1 MSSEIPVILSFPLP
15 FRVLVLAGLGI
26 LGWATNLHG
35 LDLLGVDAVAAM
47 DLRLDADAHL
57 RLPPHLSSSA
67 GKYPAHPYTIY
78 AAVYR
83 LFAAYSLWV
92 FFSWAAFRYLTYGN
106 MSLVD
111 AFGYI
116 PAVSALVVLLVLICP
131 FDALYKHERD
141 KFLHAVRR
149 CLFTSMDGPIYFA
162 DVVFADIFT
171 SFAKVLG
178 DVWLSAC
185 MLLPGNTLFLTPA
198 DGPWLRWV
206 APTIM
211 SLPYLVRLKQC
222 VIEYSLSSNE
232 SRRPLF
238 NALKYATAFPVIYLS
253 AAQRIVVSELVTER
267 GDDIAKEAWHGE
279 HRLFRLW
286 LLAAAV
292 NSLYSFWWDVTNDW
306 GLTLLKPKNASSSK
320 ERPPPPRRLLL
331 PHLQSDLPRGS
342 ASSASEDQYV
352 PITAPTNH
360 QRQQLYPYG
369 LRPTLLYPLPVYP
382 LLVFLNLVLRLTW
395 SIKLSTHLHS
405 KTDGSVAIFW
415 LEMAEV
421 VRRWMWV
428 FLRVE
433 WEVIKK
439 TQHGHGAGGSRREVL
454 LNDFSGDETDSE
466 YEMVTRPPDEERL
479 GRAP

>member
-1 MSSEIPVILSFPLP
+1 MSSLYNDPFRDISHAPPAASADASMYYDRQGASSSMSTHSGDRPTTPQSLLELPVILSFPLP

-35 LDLLGVDAVAAM
+35 LDLLGVDAVNAL
-47 DLRLDADAHL
+47 DLRVDAASSNAHIH
-57 RLPPHLSSSA
+57 LPSHLSGSTA
-67 GKYPAHPYTIY
+67 KHPAHPSVIYT
-78 AAVYR
+78 AVYR
-83 LFAAYSLWV
+83 LFSAYALWV
-92 FFSWAAFRYLTYGN
+92 FLSWAVFRYLTYGDIL
-106 MSLVD
+106 LVD

-116 PAVSALVVLLVLICP
+116 PAISALVVLLVLVCP
-131 FDALYKHERD
+131 IDALYKHERD

-149 CLFTSMDGPIYFA
+149 CLFTSMDGPVYFA

-206 APTIM
+206 APTVM

-222 VIEYSLSSNE
+222 VVEYSLSSNE

-238 NALKYATAFPVIYLS
+238 NALKYATSFPVIYLS
-253 AAQRIVVSELVTER
+253 AAQRIVVSELVKEK

-286 LLAAAV
+286 LH
-292 NSLYSFWWDVTNDW
+292 
-306 GLTLLKPKNASSSK
+306 
-320 ERPPPPRRLLL
+320 RPPPPRRLLL
-331 PHLQSDLPRGS
+331 PD
-342 ASSASEDQYV
+342 EQYT
-352 PITAPTNH
+352 TATNH
-360 QRQQLYPYG
+360 QRQPLVPYG
-369 LRPTLLYPLPVYP
+369 LRSTLLYPLPVYP

-405 KTDGSVAIFW
+405 KTDRSVAIFW

-421 VRRWMWV
+421 GRRWMWV

-439 TQHGHGAGGSRREVL
+439 MQYGGSRREVL
-454 LNDFSGDETDSE
+454 MDDFSGDETESE
-466 YEMVTRPPDEERL
+466 YEMVPRTPDGERV

>member
-1 MSSEIPVILSFPLP
+1 MSTEEIPVILSFPLP

-35 LDLLGVDAVAAM
+35 LDVLGVDPAAAM
-47 DLRLDADAHL
+47 DLRLH
-57 RLPPHLSSSA
+57 SSPFPSS
-67 GKYPAHPYTIY
+67 PSHTPVHTIY
-78 AAVYR
+78 TAVYR
-83 LFAAYSLWV
+83 LFTIYSVWV
-92 FFSWAAFRYLTYGN
+92 FLSWATFRWVTYGN
-106 MSLVD
+106 MLLVD

-116 PAVSALVVLLVLICP
+116 PAVSALVVLLVLVCP
-131 FDALYKHERD
+131 LDIACKHERD
-141 KFLHAVRR
+141 KFLHAIRR

-185 MLLPGNTLFLTPA
+185 MLLPGNTLFSTPA

-211 SLPYLVRLKQC
+211 SLPYLIRFKQC
-222 VIEYSLSSNE
+222 VIEYSLASNE

-238 NALKYATAFPVIYLS
+238 NALKYATSFPVIYLS
-253 AAQRIVVSELVTER
+253 AAQRIVVSELVREK
-267 GDDIAKEAWHGE
+267 GDQIAKEAWHGE

-306 GLTLLKPKNASSSK
+306 GLTLL
-320 ERPPPPRRLLL
+320 EDRPPPRRLLL
-331 PHLQSDLPRGS
+331 SHNPSLS
-342 ASSASEDQYV
+342 ASDDPHMA
-352 PITAPTNH
+352 ATNH
-360 QRQQLYPYG
+360 QRQQQQNFPYG

-395 SIKLSTHLHS
+395 SIKLSTHLHT

-439 TQHGHGAGGSRREVL
+439 LNNGNGSRRDVL
-454 LNDFSGDETDSE
+454 LDDYSGDELEDGLGPEEE
-466 YEMVTRPPDEERL
+466 YEMVPRTADNERL

>member
-1 MSSEIPVILSFPLP
+1 MSFPLP

-47 DLRLDADAHL
+47 DLRVDAPASSH
-57 RLPPHLSSSA
+57 LPPHLSA
-67 GKYPAHPYTIY
+67 GSKPPSHPSVIYT
-78 AAVYR
+78 AVYR
-83 LFAAYSLWV
+83 LGAAYSVWC
-92 FFSWAAFRYLTYGN
+92 FFSWATFRYLTYGN
-106 MSLVD
+106 MRLVD

-116 PAVSALVVLLVLICP
+116 PAISALVALLVLILP
-131 FDALYKHERD
+131 VDAFYKRERD
-141 KFLHAVRR
+141 KFLHAIRR
-149 CLFTSMDGPIYFA
+149 CLFTPMDGPVYFA

-185 MLLPGNTLFLTPA
+185 MLLPGNTLFSTPA
-198 DGPWLRWV
+198 DGEWLRWV

-222 VIEYSLSSNE
+222 VIEYSLPSNE

-238 NALKYATAFPVIYLS
+238 NALKYATSFPVIYLS
-253 AAQRIVVSELVTER
+253 AAQRIVVSELVKEK

-306 GLTLLKPKNASSSK
+306 GLSLLKPDSTSGD
-320 ERPPPPRRLLL
+320 RPPPPRRLLL
-331 PHLQSDLPRGS
+331 PHLQSDIPLLSR
-342 ASSASEDQYV
+342 SSTSTSEDNV
-352 PITAPTNH
+352 TAATNH
-360 QRQQLYPYG
+360 QRQQPHPYG
-369 LRPTLLYPLPVYP
+369 LRPTLLFPLPVYP
-382 LLVFLNLVLRLTW
+382 LVLFLNLILRLTW

-405 KTDGSVAIFW
+405 KTDGSVTIFW
-415 LEMAEV
+415 FEIAEI

-428 FLRVE
+428 FVRVE

-439 TQHGHGAGGSRREVL
+439 VQHGGSRREVL
-454 LNDFSGDETDSE
+454 LDDYSGDETDGE
-466 YEMVTRPPDEERL
+466 YEMVPRTADDGRL
-479 GRAP
+479 GLDP

>member
-1 MSSEIPVILSFPLP
+1 MSEIPVILSFPLP
-15 FRVLVLAGLGI
+15 FRVLVLTGLGI

-35 LDLLGVDAVAAM
+35 LDFFGVDVVTAM
-47 DLRLDADAHL
+47 DLRIEADSH
-57 RLPPHLSSSA
+57 LPPHRSS
-67 GKYPAHPYTIY
+67 GPKHPSHPSTIY
-78 AAVYR
+78 TAVYR
-83 LFAAYSLWV
+83 LCAAYSAWV
-92 FFSWAAFRYLTYGN
+92 LFTWAAFRYLTYGN
-106 MSLVD
+106 MTLVD

-116 PAVSALVVLLVLICP
+116 PAISALVVLLVLVCP
-131 FDALYKHERD
+131 VDAFYKRERD

-149 CLFTSMDGPIYFA
+149 CLFTHMDGPIYFA

-185 MLLPGNTLFLTPA
+185 MLLPGNTLFHTPA

-206 APTIM
+206 MPTIM
-211 SLPYLVRLKQC
+211 SFPYLVRLKQC
-222 VIEYSLSSNE
+222 IIEYSLPANE

-238 NALKYATAFPVIYLS
+238 NALKYATAFPVIFLS
-253 AAQRIVVSELVTER
+253 AAQRIVVIELVKEK

-306 GLTLLKPKNASSSK
+306 GLSLLKPKDTSSN
-320 ERPPPPRRLLL
+320 RPPPPRRLLL
-331 PHLQSDLPRGS
+331 PHLQSDLPLPSRG
-342 ASSASEDQYV
+342 APEEHV
-352 PITAPTNH
+352 TATNH
-360 QRQQLYPYG
+360 ERQQHPYG
-369 LRPTLLYPLPVYP
+369 LRPTLLFPLPVYP
-382 LLVFLNLVLRLTW
+382 LVVFLNLVLRLTW
-395 SIKLSTHLHS
+395 SIKLSSHLHS

-428 FLRVE
+428 FVRVE

-439 TQHGHGAGGSRREVL
+439 VQHGGRRDAL
-454 LNDFSGDETDSE
+454 LFDEFSGDETDAD
-466 YEMVTRPPDEERL
+466 YEMIPRTADDERL
-479 GRAP
+479 GRVP

>member
-1 MSSEIPVILSFPLP
+1 MSTSEIPVILSFPLP

-35 LDLLGVDAVAAM
+35 LDLLGIDAVSAM
-47 DLRLDADAHL
+47 DLRRAADPHAHL
-57 RLPPHLSSSA
+57 LGLSLSPTSSSH
-67 GKYPAHPYTIY
+67 PAAVVSIYT
-78 AAVYR
+78 AVYR
-83 LFAAYSLWV
+83 LSAVYAGWV
-92 FFSWAAFRYLTYGN
+92 FFSWVVFRWLTAGN
-106 MSLVD
+106 MLLVD

-116 PAVSALVVLLVLICP
+116 PAVSALIALLVLVCP
-131 FDALYKHERD
+131 VDALYKGERD
-141 KFLHAVRR
+141 KFLHAIRR

-185 MLLPGNTLFLTPA
+185 MLLPGNTLFDTPA

-253 AAQRIVVSELVTER
+253 AAQRIVVTELVREK
-267 GDDIAKEAWHGE
+267 GDEIAKEAWHGE

-292 NSLYSFWWDVTNDW
+292 NSLYSFWWDITNDW
-306 GLTLLKPKNASSSK
+306 GLTLLKPNATSND
-320 ERPPPPRRLLL
+320 RPPPPRPLLL
-331 PHLQSDLPRGS
+331 AHLPRS
-342 ASSASEDQYV
+342 AAEDASS
-352 PITAPTNH
+352 TNH
-360 QRQQLYPYG
+360 LRPQQYPYG
-369 LRPTLLYPLPVYP
+369 LRPTLRYPLPVYP

-395 SIKLSTHLHS
+395 SIKLSTHLHA

-439 TQHGHGAGGSRREVL
+439 STSAKTPRRGEGMSL
-454 LNDFSGDETDSE
+454 MNDFSGDEMSDSE
-466 YEMVTRPPDEERL
+466 YEMVPRTADGERL
-479 GRAP
+479 GRVAP

>member
-1 MSSEIPVILSFPLP
+1 MSEIPVMMSFPLP
-15 FRVLVLAGLGI
+15 FRVLVLTGLGI

-35 LDLLGVDAVAAM
+35 LDLLGVDAVTAM
-47 DLRLDADAHL
+47 DLRVEASPSNSH
-57 RLPPHLSSSA
+57 LPPHLSSGPKPPS
-67 GKYPAHPYTIY
+67 HPSVIYT
-78 AAVYR
+78 AVYR
-83 LFAAYSLWV
+83 LCAAYSAWC
-92 FFSWAAFRYLTYGN
+92 FFSWAVFRYLTYGN
-106 MSLVD
+106 MALVD

-116 PAVSALVVLLVLICP
+116 PAISALVVLLALICP
-131 FDALYKHERD
+131 VDALYKRERD
-141 KFLHAVRR
+141 KFLHAIRR
-149 CLFTSMDGPIYFA
+149 CLFTSMDGPVYFA

-185 MLLPGNTLFLTPA
+185 MLLPGNTLFRTPA
-198 DGPWLRWV
+198 DGEWLRWV
-206 APTIM
+206 MPTIM
-211 SLPYLVRLKQC
+211 SLPYLVRLRQC
-222 VIEYSLSSNE
+222 VIEYSLSTNE

-238 NALKYATAFPVIYLS
+238 NALKYATSFPVIYLS
-253 AAQRIVVSELVTER
+253 AAQRIVVTELVKEK
-267 GDDIAKEAWHGE
+267 GEGIAEEAWHGE

-306 GLTLLKPKNASSSK
+306 GLSLLKPNDTSRD
-320 ERPPPPRRLLL
+320 RPPPPRRLLL
-331 PHLQSDLPRGS
+331 PHLQSDLPLLS
-342 ASSASEDQYV
+342 TPTSEDRV
-352 PITAPTNH
+352 MATNH
-360 QRQQLYPYG
+360 PRQLHPYG

-395 SIKLSTHLHS
+395 SIKLSSHLHS

-421 VRRWMWV
+421 ARRWMWV

-439 TQHGHGAGGSRREVL
+439 MQHGPRRDVSFDEL
-454 LNDFSGDETDSE
+454 SGEETDVD
-466 YEMVTRPPDEERL
+466 YEMVPRTADDASL
-479 GRAP
+479 GRIP

>member
-1 MSSEIPVILSFPLP
+1 MSEIPVIISFPLP

-35 LDLLGVDAVAAM
+35 LDLLGVDVVTAM
-47 DLRLDADAHL
+47 DLRVDANSSNSH
-57 RLPPHLSSSA
+57 LPPHLA
-67 GKYPAHPYTIY
+67 GGPKPPSHPSVIYT
-78 AAVYR
+78 AVYR
-83 LFAAYSLWV
+83 LFAAYSIWC

-106 MSLVD
+106 MRLVD

-116 PAVSALVVLLVLICP
+116 PAISALVVLLVLILP
-131 FDALYKHERD
+131 VDAFYKRERD
-141 KFLHAVRR
+141 KFLHAIRR

-162 DVVFADIFT
+162 DVVFADVFT

-185 MLLPGNTLFLTPA
+185 MLLPGNTLFSTPA
-198 DGPWLRWV
+198 DGEWLRWV
-206 APTIM
+206 MPTIM

-222 VIEYSLSSNE
+222 VIEYSLPSNE

-238 NALKYATAFPVIYLS
+238 NALKYATSFPVIYLS
-253 AAQRIVVSELVTER
+253 AAQRIVVSELVKEK
-267 GDDIAKEAWHGE
+267 GNDITKEAWHGE

-306 GLTLLKPKNASSSK
+306 GLSLLKLDNASAD
-320 ERPPPPRRLLL
+320 RPPPPRRLLL
-331 PHLQSDLPRGS
+331 PHRQSDLPLLSRTS
-342 ASSASEDQYV
+342 TSTSEDNV
-352 PITAPTNH
+352 TTATNH
-360 QRQQLYPYG
+360 QRQPYPYG
-369 LRPTLLYPLPVYP
+369 LRPTLLFPLPVYP

-395 SIKLSTHLHS
+395 SIKLSSHLHS
-405 KTDGSVAIFW
+405 KTEGSVAIFW

-428 FLRVE
+428 FARVE

-439 TQHGHGAGGSRREVL
+439 AQHGPRRDIL
-454 LNDFSGDETDSE
+454 LDDFSGDETD
-466 YEMVTRPPDEERL
+466 YEMVPRTPDDAL
-479 GRAP
+479 PGRVPVIQLMI

>member
-35 LDLLGVDAVAAM
+35 LDLLNIDAVAAM
-47 DLRLDADAHL
+47 DLRVDAAPSSSH
-57 RLPPHLSSSA
+57 LPPHLSA
-67 GKYPAHPYTIY
+67 GAKHPSHPAVIYT
-78 AAVYR
+78 AVYR
-83 LFAAYSLWV
+83 LCAAYSLWC
-92 FFSWAAFRYLTYGN
+92 FFSWAVFRYLTYGN
-106 MSLVD
+106 MTLVD
-111 AFGYI
+111 TFGYI
-116 PAVSALVVLLVLICP
+116 PAISALVVLLVLVCP
-131 FDALYKHERD
+131 IDALYKHERD
-141 KFLHAVRR
+141 KFLHAIRR

-178 DVWLSAC
+178 DVWLSVC

-238 NALKYATAFPVIYLS
+238 NAMKYATSFPVIYLS
-253 AAQRIVVSELVTER
+253 AAQRIVVTELVREK
-267 GDDIAKEAWHGE
+267 GDDIANEAWHGE

-306 GLTLLKPKNASSSK
+306 GLSLLKPNDTSTD
-320 ERPPPPRRLLL
+320 RPPPPRRLLL
-331 PHLQSDLPRGS
+331 PHLQSEFPRTSTS
-342 ASSASEDQYV
+342 ASDA
-352 PITAPTNH
+352 TPTNH
-360 QRQQLYPYG
+360 QRQPYPYG
-369 LRPTLLYPLPVYP
+369 LRATLLYPLPVYP

-439 TQHGHGAGGSRREVL
+439 MQHGSHRDVL
-454 LNDFSGDETDSE
+454 LDDFSGDETDAE
-466 YEMVTRPPDEERL
+466 YEMVPRTPDEERL
-479 GRAP
+479 SRVG

>member
-1 MSSEIPVILSFPLP
+1 MSSETEIPVILSFPLP
-15 FRVLVLAGLGI
+15 FRVLVLTGLGI

-47 DLRLDADAHL
+47 DLRVDAPSPNHL
-57 RLPPHLSSSA
+57 PAHLSSSTA
-67 GKYPAHPYTIY
+67 KHPANPAVIYT
-78 AAVYR
+78 AVYR
-83 LFAAYSLWV
+83 LFTAYSLWV
-92 FFSWAAFRYLTYGN
+92 FFSWAVFRFLTYGN
-106 MSLVD
+106 MTLVD

-116 PAVSALVVLLVLICP
+116 PAISALVVLLVLVCP
-131 FDALYKHERD
+131 IDALYKHERD

-171 SFAKVLG
+171 SFAKVVG

-185 MLLPGNTLFLTPA
+185 MLLPGNTLFRTPA

-222 VIEYSLSSNE
+222 IIEYSLSSNE

-253 AAQRIVVSELVTER
+253 AAQRIVVSELVREK

-286 LLAAAV
+286 LLAAAI

-306 GLTLLKPKNASSSK
+306 GLTLLKPKNSSSS
-320 ERPPPPRRLLL
+320 RPPPPRRLLL
-331 PHLQSDLPRGS
+331 PSHLQTDLPRGS
-342 ASSASEDQYV
+342 TPTLDE
-352 PITAPTNH
+352 PHITTATNH
-360 QRQQLYPYG
+360 QRQQQLDPYG
-369 LRPTLLYPLPVYP
+369 LRSTLLYPLPVYP

-439 TQHGHGAGGSRREVL
+439 TQHGSRRDVL
-454 LNDFSGDETDSE
+454 LDDFSGDETESE
-466 YEMVTRPPDEERL
+466 YEMVPRTPDDERL
-479 GRAP
+479 GRAAP

>member
-35 LDLLGVDAVAAM
+35 LDMLGVDAVAAM
-47 DLRLDADAHL
+47 DLRLDADTHL
-57 RLPPHLSSSA
+57 HLPPHLSSSA
-67 GKYPAHPYTIY
+67 PKYPAQPSMIY
-78 AAVYR
+78 NAVYR

-92 FFSWAAFRYLTYGN
+92 FFSWVAFRYLTYGN

-131 FDALYKHERD
+131 IDTLYKHERD
-141 KFLHAVRR
+141 KFLHAIRR

-222 VIEYSLSSNE
+222 VVEYSLSSNE

-253 AAQRIVVSELVTER
+253 AAQRIVVTELVREK
-267 GDDIAKEAWHGE
+267 GDEIAKEAWHGE

-306 GLTLLKPKNASSSK
+306 GLRLLAPKDAMSK
-320 ERPPPPRRLLL
+320 DRPPPPRRLLL
-331 PHLQSDLPRGS
+331 SNTTRGS
-342 ASSASEDQYV
+342 ASPSALEDQYM
-352 PITAPTNH
+352 PIMTPTNH
-360 QRQQLYPYG
+360 QRQLQPYPYG

-439 TQHGHGAGGSRREVL
+439 AQQSSRREVL

-466 YEMVTRPPDEERL
+466 YEMVPRTAA
-479 GRAP
+479 G

>member
-1 MSSEIPVILSFPLP
+1 MSEIPVIVSFPLP
-15 FRVLVLAGLGI
+15 FRVLVLTGLGI

-35 LDLLGVDAVAAM
+35 LDLLGVDVVTAM
-47 DLRLDADAHL
+47 DLRVEADSHMH
-57 RLPPHLSSSA
+57 PNPHRAS
-67 GKYPAHPYTIY
+67 GPKHPSHPSVLYTV
-78 AAVYR
+78 VYR
-83 LFAAYSLWV
+83 LCAAYSLWV

-106 MSLVD
+106 MTLVD

-116 PAVSALVVLLVLICP
+116 PAISALVVLLVLVCP
-131 FDALYKHERD
+131 IDAFYKRERD
-141 KFLHAVRR
+141 KFLHAIRR
-149 CLFTSMDGPIYFA
+149 CLFSSMDAPVYFA

-178 DVWLSAC
+178 DVWLSGC
-185 MLLPGNTLFLTPA
+185 MLLPGNTLFRTPA

-206 APTIM
+206 MPTIM

-222 VIEYSLSSNE
+222 VIEYSLPANE

-253 AAQRIVVSELVTER
+253 AAQRIVVTELVREK
-267 GDDIAKEAWHGE
+267 GDDVAKEAWHGE

-306 GLTLLKPKNASSSK
+306 GLSLLQPNDSSRN
-320 ERPPPPRRLLL
+320 RPPPPRRLLL
-331 PHLQSDLPRGS
+331 PHLQSDLPLSRS
-342 ASSASEDQYV
+342 PTSEEH
-352 PITAPTNH
+352 ITTATNH
-360 QRQQLYPYG
+360 ERQPYPYG
-369 LRPTLLYPLPVYP
+369 LRPTLLFPLPIYP

-395 SIKLSTHLHS
+395 SIKLSSHLHY

-415 LEMAEV
+415 IEIAEV

-428 FLRVE
+428 FVRVE
-433 WEVIKK
+433 WEIIKRA
-439 TQHGHGAGGSRREVL
+439 QQGPRRDVL
-454 LNDFSGDETDSE
+454 LDDFSGDETDAD
-466 YEMVTRPPDEERL
+466 YEMVPRTPDDGRL
-479 GRAP
+479 GRVP